1 MVSVDTLQTGPTIA
15 IVTKVTLGLLSADIK
30 VKKDRKQVPAR
41 LPNEL
46 AVGDTGDHN

>member
-1 MVSVDTLQTGPTIA
+1 MQTGPTIV

-41 LPNEL
+41 LPNDL
-46 AVGDTGDHN
+46 AVDDNGDHN